1 MALSRAS
8 NRIVKSFEREPLN
21 NSYLSL
27 SLIHIG
33 THVYTHTQTHTYHI
47 SWYSPVSLTL
57 SMMIPF
63 CDFFTTYKKKQDS
76 IQLQVYMVNMKNDY
90 FLSAI
95 YYFSWRLDN
104 VKNIS
109 KLHRL
114 PQKNLL
120 QIITSYITYINKS
133 SNMFM
138 QVHKS

>member
-1 MALSRAS
+1 MLWIFICKPFLVIVTESYKALSATLWIIHVYLFLLFTYVHMYIHIHKHTPITYIRL
-8 NRIVKSFEREPLN
+8 F
-21 NSYLSL
+21 LSL
-27 SLIHIG
+27 SPW
-33 THVYTHTQTHTYHI
+33 
-47 SWYSPVSLTL
+47 WYL
-57 SMMIPF
+57 F

-114 PQKNLL
+114 PHKNSL
-120 QIITSYITYINKS
+120 QMYNIINNKY
-133 SNMFM
+133 
-138 QVHKS
+138 

>member
-1 MALSRAS
+1 MLWIFICKPFLVLVTESYKALSATLWIIHVYLFLLFTHVHMYIYIHKHTPITYIRL
-8 NRIVKSFEREPLN
+8 F
-21 NSYLSL
+21 LSL
-27 SLIHIG
+27 SPR
-33 THVYTHTQTHTYHI
+33 
-47 SWYSPVSLTL
+47 WYL
-57 SMMIPF
+57 F

-114 PQKNLL
+114 PQKNYL
-120 QIITSYITYINKS
+120 QMYNIIN
-133 SNMFM
+133 NMY
-138 QVHKS
+138 